1 MFSFFYTA
9 ATSNCTVK
17 HSNGTHS
24 AMRSLDSTRMCRGAL
39 GILVIMFQSKYW
51 LALYTVVQLTELR
64 MVSVWINRKKNIFH
78 GPIPG
83 DMACQPKAWHDVL
96 PMGIVWINYLLMFP
110 FLAGCGHAKFVTSPG
125 AYRTPAGV

>member
-1 MFSFFYTA
+1 MPRCIGHFG
-9 ATSNCTVK
+9 N
-17 HSNGTHS
+17 H
-24 AMRSLDSTRMCRGAL
+24 LL
-39 GILVIMFQSKYW
+39 QSKYW
-51 LALYTVVQLTELR
+51 PALYTVVQLTELR

-125 AYRTPAGV
+125 AFRAPAGVLAIARPWLVRTSKNSNYNCFGVVAVIC